1 MNKLMN
7 KIRCRTG
14 RHQWHPIRVQGQDGR
29 ECSVCHERSFDR
41 PPGLDLENYEANK
54 GILGGLGGGDG

>member
-1 MNKLMN
+1 MN

-41 PPGLDLENYEANK
+41 SPRVDLEEIDKNK
-54 GILGGLGGGDG
+54 GFTSLGGGGG